1 VNLNILQFKIK
12 EEIKVLIVSDIL
24 WKGDIAGESE
34 LLILMEVEFAYEY
47 IDRNNFSKDNELV
60 SYLFYRTVF

>member
-1 VNLNILQFKIK
+1 
-12 EEIKVLIVSDIL
+12 L
-24 WKGDIAGESE
+24 WKGDIEGESE

-47 IDRNNFSKDNELV
+47 IDRNTFSKNDELV